1 MLPACSNAWLY
12 FESEPLACC
21 ETCRRVLYGLVV
33 RMRHGPPACAAAL
46 PSNGLSPCLPRAS
59 VRRPRIAGFALS
71 RAWIKAGAAEDTPC
85 VQVRFIAV
93 RARPGSPSGELS
105 SPRTIH
111 LRCALPDRA
120 RRAPCLPMPPPL
132 TSICG
137 HMCAGEGVGLVGL
150 HGQAA
155 GAAAGRLGCGL
166 KAGSGLF
173 CRRTHAIW
181 TILRTAGLD
190 RSFKGIT
197 RVPGGIACMH
207 MLCQT
212 QGYM

>member
-166 KAGSGLF
+166 KVEGRQWPF
-173 CRRTHAIW
+173 CRRTIW
-181 TILRTAGLD
+181 TILRTAG
-190 RSFKGIT
+190 FY
-197 RVPGGIACMH
+197 RVSKA
-207 MLCQT
+207 LQT
-212 QGYM
+212 SQGSLGA